1 MTVTV
6 PDTVESG
13 RVVTR
18 PLKANVRIVGFKM
31 QTTGGKPELGAE
43 SDLQHFVNKVLFQH
57 GYFCLFQHCLWKTL
71 HGNDTTEW
79 LLKGC

>member
-18 PLKANVRIVGFKM
+18 PLKANVKIVGFKM
-31 QTTGGKPELGAE
+31 QTTGGKQNWELN
-43 SDLQHFVNKVLFQH
+43 LICNIL
-57 GYFCLFQHCLWKTL
+57 
-71 HGNDTTEW
+71 
-79 LLKGC
+79 